1 MAGSQRSIRAAISSR
16 PGVFV
21 VAAVY
26 LAVLAAFSS
35 SASVMDRFPG
45 EVTFTTWVQSMRTGW
60 LDSALREAFTSGVI
74 IWVVPLLALT
84 IVMLLLKGKRRE
96 SLVLVAAAALT
107 VVVDFGLSEAVAR
120 PRPSSD
126 LVLVS
131 ADFDGHSFPSSHVT
145 YWAVFLGTLAVLT
158 TWDGGTGLRRWVVYA
173 GLSVALTIVGFSR
186 VYLGAHWL
194 GDVLGGYVLGAG
206 IVVAAALGWRLWE
219 DREAVSSRG
228 VKEPAG

>member
-1 MAGSQRSIRAAISSR
+1 MR

-21 VAAVY
+21 AVAVY

-60 LDSALREAFTSGVI
+60 LDSAIRDIFISGVY
-74 IWVVPLLALT
+74 IWAVSLVVLT
-84 IVMLLLKGKRRE
+84 AVVLLLKGKRRE
-96 SLVLVAAAALT
+96 SLVLVAAAALA

-126 LVLVS
+126 LVLVL
-131 ADFDGHSFPSSHVT
+131 ADFDGYSFPSSHVT
-145 YWAVFLGTLAVLT
+145 YYVVFLGTLAVLT
-158 TWDGGTGLRRWVVYA
+158 TWDSGTRLRKGVVYGVL
-173 GLSVALTIVGFSR
+173 GLALIFVGFSR

-206 IVVAAALGWRLWE
+206 IVAVVVLGWRLWE
-219 DREAVSSRG
+219 DGETIPSRRVIEANR
-228 VKEPAG
+228 